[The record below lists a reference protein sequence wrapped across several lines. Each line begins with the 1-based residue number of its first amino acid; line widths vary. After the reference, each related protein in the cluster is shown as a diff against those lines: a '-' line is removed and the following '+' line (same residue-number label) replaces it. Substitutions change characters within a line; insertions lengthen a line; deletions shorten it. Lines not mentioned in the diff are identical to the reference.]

1 MGSGTPMFFTKTG
14 YKLKSPSDN
23 TFPAKGR
30 IDMGYIT
37 LTIKKSKAKGM
48 VVVIPTVLGVGSV
61 GAMWHKWFSMKK
73 KSKRHKH
80 KKRHEDDDKYTSEKT
95 LKSDQTLL
103 SHGDYYQN
111 NAAGGTKRKRKNKSK
126 RKK

>member
-1 MGSGTPMFFTKTG
+1 MFFTKTG

-61 GAMWHKWFSMKK
+61 GAIWYKWFSMKK

-80 KKRHEDDDKYTSEKT
+80 KKKHGDDDKYRSEKT
-95 LKSDQTLL
+95 LKSDQTL

-111 NAAGGTKRKRKNKSK
+111 NAAGGTKRKIKRKNKSK
-126 RKK
+126 SKSK